1 MSRSSIRRPKCQ
13 MWSFRKNPIG
23 TAKRRRRLKP
33 TMVKPADQKY
43 RRADARPDRFVSCYR
58 KAEGAGRG
66 VPSGIRAPENTT
78 QYLMNIVYQDMVSDG
93 ELPFLAETLEEM
105 DSDVL
110 YPGRSLRTGENA
122 LFSESAHTSRE
133 RDSER
138 PLSPWSALTSE
149 QRDSERTLTLESAL
163 TSEQRDSERTLTP
176 ESALTSEE
184 RVYAVSLA
192 FQQRDFELMCGL
204 CGLGFTVGFSCPTAT
219 RLVLPACLPAC
230 RGALRSASRRPR
242 YGPLLVAAQPC
253 LCHMVA
259 PVGAHLAADPR
270 PPHTGN
276 FFGPALSVLHASQV
290 G

>member
-176 ESALTSEE
+176 ESALTAAPRTSGLDTHRSE
-184 RVYAVSLA
+184 RLL
-192 FQQRDFELMCGL
+192 DFY
-204 CGLGFTVGFSCPTAT
+204 PTTGWKPHAWCC
-219 RLVLPACLPAC
+219 LPACLPVEGLFA
-230 RGALRSASRRPR
+230 RPAAGLGT
-242 YGPLLVAAQPC
+242 GPSSSPLSPAFATWWLQVKRLDLTLV
-253 LCHMVA
+253 LGGFVW
-259 PVGAHLAADPR
+259 
-270 PPHTGN
+270 
-276 FFGPALSVLHASQV
+276 
-290 G
+290 